1 MTLALALTLFLAQD
15 RRGAPP
21 QQPAPAPPAATS
33 PAQPRPLVE
42 ETPVVTKHSI
52 TVNGKTLNY
61 TATTGQ
67 LPIKS
72 ATGEIEALMF
82 YIAYTLDGTPDK
94 KTRPL
99 LFSFNGGPG
108 SSSVWLHMGALGPK
122 RVKMLDDGNLPPAP
136 YQLIDNEGTWL
147 DETDLVFI
155 DPVGTG
161 YSRAARQDLAQR
173 FNSVRGDIQSVGE
186 FIRLYLTRNERWQS
200 PLFLAGESYGTF
212 RAAGLAGAL
221 VDQGIAL
228 NGIYLI
234 STILQYQTVLT
245 TRGNDLPHILM
256 LPTYTATA
264 WYHKKLPADLQK
276 DLKKALAESEAWAIT
291 GYAEALAKGDRMTAA
306 QRKAAVDK
314 MARLTGLDPRYV
326 DESELRIPLPRFNR
340 ELLRDRKLMVGRL
353 DSRLTGPAPL
363 DAGDSYEFDPS
374 NSAIR
379 PPYTSLFNQY
389 VREQLGYKS
398 DATYFILGGGIQP
411 WDFNSQNQFVET
423 GDALRAAFAKNPHM
437 KVFVGYG
444 YYDMATP
451 YFAAEYTLSHLGLHP
466 AARAN
471 FTHKYY
477 EAGHMMYIHK
487 PSLLQLKQD
496 AAEFLRKSIPPR

>member
-15 RRGAPP
+15 RRAAPP

-33 PAQPRPLVE
+33 PAQPRPLIE
-42 ETPVVTKHSI
+42 EPPVTTKHSI

-161 YSRAARQDLAQR
+161 YSRAARQDIAQR

-276 DLKKALAESEAWAIT
+276 DLKKAVAESEAWRLPAMPRRWPKAI
-291 GYAEALAKGDRMTAA
+291 A
-306 QRKAAVDK
+306 
-314 MARLTGLDPRYV
+314 
-326 DESELRIPLPRFNR
+326 
-340 ELLRDRKLMVGRL
+340 
-353 DSRLTGPAPL
+353 
-363 DAGDSYEFDPS
+363 
-374 NSAIR
+374 
-379 PPYTSLFNQY
+379 
-389 VREQLGYKS
+389 
-398 DATYFILGGGIQP
+398 
-411 WDFNSQNQFVET
+411 
-423 GDALRAAFAKNPHM
+423 
-437 KVFVGYG
+437 
-444 YYDMATP
+444 
-451 YFAAEYTLSHLGLHP
+451 
-466 AARAN
+466 
-471 FTHKYY
+471 
-477 EAGHMMYIHK
+477 
-487 PSLLQLKQD
+487 
-496 AAEFLRKSIPPR
+496 